1 VTALVL
7 MEGEADLARETQDI
21 HVYVIPEINAVGA
34 SLAYAAINPVVGLG
48 TFLAQVLLSKQM
60 AAAGT
65 QEFRVTGPWSE
76 PNVERIQGKAA
87 KDDVKAVP
95 ATAPVSAPASAP
107 GR

>member
-1 VTALVL
+1 
-7 MEGEADLARETQDI
+7 
-21 HVYVIPEINAVGA
+21 
-34 SLAYAAINPVVGLG
+34 VGLG

-87 KDDVKAVP
+87 PGPV
-95 ATAPVSAPASAP
+95 APPASAASAA